1 MSAGL
6 FDFGDEEEELVQ
18 LVAGAVDK
26 DKGGDTGDSAHVGQK
41 TGSQPTGIKRGL
53 DKTSAKNSKRAVCRK
68 GAHMQ
73 LKRTNAVEP
82 MLVQCIFE
90 RCPVRGILLDLH
102 PHE

>member
-1 MSAGL
+1 MSADL

-53 DKTSAKNSKRAVCRK
+53 DKTSAKNS
-68 GAHMQ
+68 
-73 LKRTNAVEP
+73 NEP
-82 MLVQCIFE
+82 CAGKELTCN
-90 RCPVRGILLDLH
+90 
-102 PHE
+102 